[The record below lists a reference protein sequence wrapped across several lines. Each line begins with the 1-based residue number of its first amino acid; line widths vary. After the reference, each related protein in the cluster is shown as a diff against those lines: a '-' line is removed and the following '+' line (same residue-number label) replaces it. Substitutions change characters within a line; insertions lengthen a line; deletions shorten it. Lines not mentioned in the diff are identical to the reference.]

1 MIAADFGAGQVLW
14 SIFWFFLF
22 FMWIMLVFHIFAD
35 IIRSDDLSGVAKAMW
50 TAFVIFLPYLGV
62 FMYLIA
68 RGDSMAK
75 RRVQDAQDQEAAV
88 QQYIRSAAGVGSSA
102 ADQLASLAELH
113 SAGKLD
119 DAEYAQAK
127 QRVIAG

>member
-1 MIAADFGAGQVLW
+1 MFAAEFGTGEVLL

-22 FMWIMLVFHIFAD
+22 FMWIMLVFNIFAD
-35 IIRSDDLSGVAKAMW
+35 IIRSDDLSGIAKAMW

-68 RGDSMAK
+68 RGDSMAM

-88 QQYIRSAAGVGSSA
+88 QQYIRSAAGGSSP
-102 ADQLASLAELH
+102 ADQLASLADLH
-113 SAGKLD
+113 TAGKLD

-127 QRVIAG
+127 QTVIAG